1 MASRKAYYGP
11 MPITSRLTDIS
22 RVPGNAGYAH
32 AVTVTG
38 SLAFV
43 SGQVALDE
51 SGNLVGEGEVAAQTR
66 QCLRNMEAIL
76 DGMGAT
82 WADVVRFNW
91 YLVDIDGLQAVREV
105 RDEFIRP
112 VLGEKHNPASSLIQ
126 VAGLFRPD
134 CLIEVD
140 AVVALP

>member
-1 MASRKAYYGP
+1 
-11 MPITSRLTDIS
+11 MPITQRLTEVS

-51 SGNLVGEGEVAAQTR
+51 AGNLVGEGDVATQTR
-66 QCLRNMEAIL
+66 QCLRNLGAIL
-76 DGMGAT
+76 DGLGAT

-91 YLVDIDGLQAVREV
+91 YLVEIEGLQAVRDV
-105 RDEFIRP
+105 RDEFLRP
-112 VLGEKHNPASSLIQ
+112 ALGDAHNPASSLIQ

>member
-1 MASRKAYYGP
+1 

-22 RVPGNAGYAH
+22 RVPANAGYAH

-51 SGNLVGEGEVAAQTR
+51 AGTLVGEGDVVAQTR
-66 QCLRNMEAIL
+66 QCLRNLEAIL
-76 DGMGAT
+76 DGLGAT

-91 YLVDIDGLQAVREV
+91 YLVDIGALQSVREV
-105 RDEFIRP
+105 RDEFLRP

>member
-1 MASRKAYYGP
+1 
-11 MPITSRLTDIS
+11 MPITHRLTDIS
-22 RVPGNAGYAH
+22 GVLGSAGYAH

-51 SGNLVGEGEVAAQTR
+51 AGNLVGEADVRAQTR
-66 QCLRNMEAIL
+66 QCLRNLASIL
-76 DGMGAT
+76 AALGAT
-82 WADVVRFNW
+82 WADVIRFNW
-91 YLVDIDGLQAVREV
+91 YLVDIQGLQAVRDV
-105 RDEFIRP
+105 RDEFLRP
-112 VLGEKHNPASSLIQ
+112 VLGDAHNPASSLIQ

-140 AVVALP
+140 AVVVIPQ

>member
-1 MASRKAYYGP
+1 

-22 RVPGNAGYAH
+22 RVPTNAGYAH

-51 SGNLVGEGEVAAQTR
+51 TGTLVGSGDVAVQTR
-66 QCLRNMEAIL
+66 QCLRNLEAIL
-76 DGMGAT
+76 DGLGAT

-91 YLVDIDGLQAVREV
+91 YLVDIQGLQSVRDV
-105 RDEFIRP
+105 RDEF
-112 VLGEKHNPASSLIQ
+112 LGDNPHPASSLIQ

-140 AVVALP
+140 AVVAFP